1 MFRQLRNRR
10 NLYPPLVVV
19 GAVPMKRK
27 GFVLRFAVLL
37 PLGFLLVVLPWV
49 QTHVLQP
56 FTQWLAVASAALLG
70 VVGHEVSR
78 VGTIISSPTFAVDIR
93 NGCNGVE
100 AALILVAAILAAPA
114 SWKNKLIGVLG
125 GFVVLQAVNLVR
137 ISSLYLLG
145 FYNRDLFD
153 LFHSAVW
160 QVLIILVAFGIFV
173 FWSLKI
179 AKGRDVA
186 AAA

>member
-1 MFRQLRNRR
+1 
-10 NLYPPLVVV
+10 
-19 GAVPMKRK
+19 MKRK

-37 PLGFLLVVLPWV
+37 PLGFLLVVLPAV

-70 VVGHEVSR
+70 AIGHEVSR

-114 SWKNKLIGVLG
+114 SWKNKLIGVFG

>member
-1 MFRQLRNRR
+1 MTGR
-10 NLYPPLVVV
+10 NLCKAFVVF
-19 GAVPMKRK
+19 GAVIMKRK
-27 GFVLRFAVLL
+27 GFVLRFALLL
-37 PLGFLLVVLPWV
+37 PLGFLLIVLPSV
-49 QTHVLQP
+49 QTHVVQP
-56 FTQWLAVASAALLG
+56 FTQWLAVWSAALLG

-100 AALILVAAILAAPA
+100 AALILIAAILAAPA
-114 SWKNKLIGVLG
+114 PWKKKLLGVLG

-145 FYNRDLFD
+145 FYNRDLFE

-179 AKGRDVA
+179 VARGDAPA
-186 AAA
+186 AA